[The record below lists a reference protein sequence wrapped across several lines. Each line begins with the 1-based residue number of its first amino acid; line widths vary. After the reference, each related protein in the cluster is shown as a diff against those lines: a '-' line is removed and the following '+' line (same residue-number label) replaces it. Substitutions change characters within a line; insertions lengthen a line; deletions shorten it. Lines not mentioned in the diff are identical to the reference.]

1 MINKNVNRTLIIL
14 FSKLNFIN
22 IMIYLIYNLLKEFN
36 HIIII
41 NKILIKNKRILYKI
55 NKKLKILS

>member
-1 MINKNVNRTLIIL
+1 
-14 FSKLNFIN
+14 
-22 IMIYLIYNLLKEFN
+22 MIYLIYNLLKEFN